1 VTRGQ
6 WARLRVLWPG
16 ASVLLPAPFLVHG
29 VWVAAGGRF
38 RWDNAA
44 MIALVL
50 ALFLVGPATKKLL
63 LGVYPLGM
71 VAVLYDAMKTVQ
83 NVGVTPS
90 RIHVCDLRAL
100 EIRFFGVSIDGQ
112 PATVH
117 DWFQVHST
125 PLLDTICAVPY
136 GTFLMVSF
144 ACAVWL
150 YFHDYPGMLQF
161 TWSFLALNLAAWATY
176 HLYPAAPPWYFH
188 THGCLVDVLT
198 RPSAGPNLTRVDGWL
213 GVPYFAGMYGRASS
227 VFGAMPSLHVAYAL
241 LIVMAGWAT
250 FGWRLRS
257 VAVLFFLL
265 MAFSAAY
272 LDHHW
277 VLDILAGILYCAVVA
292 GVARRVSRHVVTP
305 ERS

>member
-1 VTRGQ
+1 VSEGH
-6 WARLRVLWPG
+6 WARLRALWPG
-16 ASVLLPAPFLVHG
+16 AWILLPVPFLLHG
-29 VWVAAGGRF
+29 VWVAEGGRF

-50 ALFLVGPATKKLL
+50 ALFWTGPRTKKLL

-71 VAVLYDAMKTVQ
+71 VAVLYDTMKLVQ
-83 NVGVTPS
+83 NVGLGPD

-100 EIRFFGVSIDGQ
+100 EIRFFGVTVRGQ

-117 DWFQVHST
+117 DWFQGHST
-125 PLLDTICAVPY
+125 PLLDLVCAVPY

-150 YFHDYPGMLQF
+150 YFRDYRRMLQF
-161 TWSFLALNLAAWATY
+161 TWSFLALNLAAWTTY

-188 THGCLVDVLT
+188 AHGCVVDALA

-213 GVPYFAGMYGRASS
+213 GVAYFAGMYGRASS

-241 LIVMAGWAT
+241 LVVVAGWST
-250 FGWRLRS
+250 FGWTLRS
-257 VAVLFFLL
+257 AAVLFFLL

-277 VLDILAGILYCAVVA
+277 VLDIVAGIAYCAGVA
-292 GVARRVSRHVVTP
+292 GVARWITRRALAP
-305 ERS
+305 EPS

>member
-1 VTRGQ
+1 VSQGH
-6 WARLRVLWPG
+6 WARLRALWPG
-16 ASVLLPAPFLVHG
+16 ASILLPAPFLLHG

-50 ALFLVGPATKKLL
+50 ALFSIGPRTKKLL
-63 LGVYPLGM
+63 LGVYPLGA
-71 VAVLYDAMKTVQ
+71 VAVLYDTMKLVQ
-83 NVGVTPS
+83 NVGLTPS

-100 EIRFFGVSIDGQ
+100 EIRFFGITMGGQ

-117 DWFQVHST
+117 DWLQSHST
-125 PLLDTICAVPY
+125 PLIDVVCAVPY
-136 GTFLMVSF
+136 GTFLLLSF

-150 YFHDYPGMLQF
+150 YFHDYPGMLLF

-188 THGCLVDVLT
+188 THGCQVDALAH
-198 RPSAGPNLTRVDGWL
+198 PSSGPNLARVDAWL
-213 GVPYFAGMYGRASS
+213 GVPYFGGMYGRASS

-241 LIVMAGWAT
+241 LIVIAGWAT
-250 FGWRLRS
+250 FGWTLRG

-265 MAFSAAY
+265 MAFAAAY

-277 VLDILAGILYCAVVA
+277 VLDIVAGIIYCAVVA
-292 GVARRVSRHVVTP
+292 GIARWVTRRTVHP
-305 ERS
+305 EPS